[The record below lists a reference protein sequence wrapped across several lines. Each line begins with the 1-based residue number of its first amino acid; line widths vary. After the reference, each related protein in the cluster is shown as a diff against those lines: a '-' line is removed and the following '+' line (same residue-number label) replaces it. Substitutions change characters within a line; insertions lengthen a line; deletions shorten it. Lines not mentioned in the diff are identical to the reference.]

1 MFTEN
6 VNVIYSYMCN
16 YSFIHTHIIVSIV
29 IINTSII
36 VYLKPQGNLNS

>member
-16 YSFIHTHIIVSIV
+16 YNFIKTHIIVSIV
-29 IINTSII
+29 NINTSII
-36 VYLKPQGNLNS
+36 VYLKLQGKLNS

>member
-16 YSFIHTHIIVSIV
+16 YSFIHTHIIVCIV
-29 IINTSII
+29 TINTSII
-36 VYLKPQGNLNS
+36 VYLKLQEMLNS